1 MKKPLDGGKPET
13 IESGHSRQPDKGDQ
27 EMQARQV
34 AVKPWHK
41 TCSRCKKPVF
51 QDLLDEQGLCEY
63 CRAIV
68 AMKTTSRKKR
78 GQKPSH

>member
-1 MKKPLDGGKPET
+1 
-13 IESGHSRQPDKGDQ
+13 
-27 EMQARQV
+27 MQARQV

-68 AMKTTSRKKR
+68 AMKTSSKKNGGRSRATEFFFTQSGGGDDGADIEDSDDR
-78 GQKPSH
+78 QWR

>member
-1 MKKPLDGGKPET
+1 
-13 IESGHSRQPDKGDQ
+13 
-27 EMQARQV
+27 MQARQV

-68 AMKTTSRKKR
+68 AMKTSSRKNGGR
-78 GQKPSH
+78 RRATEFFFTQSGGGDDGADVEDSDDCQRC

>member
-1 MKKPLDGGKPET
+1 
-13 IESGHSRQPDKGDQ
+13 
-27 EMQARQV
+27 MQARQV

-68 AMKTTSRKKR
+68 AMKTSSRKKR
-78 GQKPSH
+78 GQTPSH